1 MSEKM
6 YHYFEQQQ
14 NKVQEIKKARVVV
27 EKQEDDKVEEN
38 KIAVIVIEKKE
49 TPQVASA
56 VKKEQNKVSVVI
68 EKKESLNISVKN
80 ASTSRSK
87 TDEKSQQENKAIV
100 IVKKLNR

>member
-1 MSEKM
+1 M

-56 VKKEQNKVSVVI
+56 VKKEQKEVSVVS
-68 EKKESLNISVKN
+68 EMKESLNISVKN
-80 ASTSRSK
+80 EAAAKPTK
-87 TDEKSQQENKAIV
+87 NLKQENKAIV

>member
-1 MSEKM
+1 M

-56 VKKEQNKVSVVI
+56 VKQEQKEVSVVS
-68 EKKESLNISVKN
+68 EMKE
-80 ASTSRSK
+80 
-87 TDEKSQQENKAIV
+87 
-100 IVKKLNR
+100 

>member
-1 MSEKM
+1 M

-27 EKQEDDKVEEN
+27 EKQENDKVEET
-38 KIAVIVIEKKE
+38 KVAVIVIEKKE

-80 ASTSRSK
+80 EAPVAAKPTK
-87 TDEKSQQENKAIV
+87 NLKQ
-100 IVKKLNR
+100 KKRQL